1 LREWVR
7 AMRKGISQEIAIMV
21 IVAVTIS
28 IAAAFIGW
36 LHTLMS
42 SVKQPEIL
50 KIYPADTF
58 IEKQGDS
65 WILRLHLLNQGSS
78 PAEIYKI
85 VIMNKE
91 VINVNITVD
100 PMEEKVVNIT
110 LKKDYAPHTMYALKI
125 YTKTGNI
132 YNALTTY
139 IQSK

>member
-1 LREWVR
+1 MTKATL
-7 AMRKGISQEIAIMV
+7 RKGISQEIAIMV
-21 IVAVTIS
+21 IIAVTVS

-36 LHTLMS
+36 FHTLIS

-58 IEKQGDS
+58 IEKQGNS
-65 WILRLHLLNQGSS
+65 WILRLHLFNQGSS
-78 PAEIYKI
+78 PAKIYKI
-85 VIMNKE
+85 VIVNKE

-100 PMEEKVVNIT
+100 PMKEKIVNIT
-110 LKKDYAPHTMYALKI
+110 LKENYAPHTMYAIKI